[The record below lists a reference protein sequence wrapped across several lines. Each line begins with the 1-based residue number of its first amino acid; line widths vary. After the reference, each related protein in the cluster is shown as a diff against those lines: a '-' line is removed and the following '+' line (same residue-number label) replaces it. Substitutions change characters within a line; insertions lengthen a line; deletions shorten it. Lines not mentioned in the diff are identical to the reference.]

1 MVRKWLLLCLCLEFH
16 HKAWRCRHETD
27 DGLKILYRKIKKGHF
42 LEQEN
47 GQCLCSVS
55 VKQNEKPCID
65 GLLSVNQA
73 LCHLLIFP

>member
-27 DGLKILYRKIKKGHF
+27 DGLKILYHKIKKGHF

-47 GQCLCSVS
+47 GQCLCSIS
-55 VKQNEKPCID
+55 WKQNEKRFID
-65 GLLSVNQA
+65 RHLSVK
-73 LCHLLIFP
+73 